1 MVIVSDDV
9 RNVVNRIF
17 LVGIAYKG
25 HIPNMYGQI
34 ISAFEKLESS
44 VANVNASS
52 VNSVPFAWRRDKM
65 LVLRVG
71 SLMFSYTKTIQ
82 QNRETLIII
91 HKAMENGRIVT
102 EQEKKI
108 NAIIKETIEQ
118 YLKRNLI

>member
-25 HIPNMYGQI
+25 RIPNMYGQI

-52 VNSVPFAWRRDKM
+52 VNSAPFAWRRDKM
-65 LVLRVG
+65 LILRVG

-82 QNRETLIII
+82 QNGETLVIV
-91 HKAMENGRIVT
+91 HEAMENGRIVT

-108 NAIIKETIEQ
+108 NTIIKETIEQ

>member
-17 LVGIAYKG
+17 LIGIAYKG
-25 HIPNMYGQI
+25 RIPNMYGQI

-82 QNRETLIII
+82 QNGE
-91 HKAMENGRIVT
+91 
-102 EQEKKI
+102 
-108 NAIIKETIEQ
+108 IKETVEQ